1 MAFVFELQGL
11 HVFGALDENDAVVD
25 LAHRS
30 FDFGV
35 AGVADH
41 DDRASFLAHAA
52 DFSVNLG
59 DERAGRVK
67 DAKAA
72 FAGLLF
78 DGAGHPVRREDHG
91 RAFGNVREI
100 IDEDGSALAQ
110 VFNDRAVVHDFVTDV
125 DGGAVELERPFHDGD
140 GARHAR
146 AETAGLSEEN
156 LHVGPRREGIE
167 PKIRT

>member
-11 HVFGALDENDAVVD
+11 HVLGALDEDDAVVD
-25 LAHRS
+25 LSHRS

-41 DDRASFLAHAA
+41 DDRAAFLAHAA
-52 DFSVNLG
+52 DFSVNLR
-59 DERAGRVK
+59 DERAGRVE
-67 DAKAA
+67 DAKPSL
-72 FAGLLF
+72 AGLFF
-78 DGAGHPVRREDHG
+78 DGARHAVGREDHG
-91 RAFGNVREI
+91 RAFGNVGEVV
-100 IDEDGSALAQ
+100 DEDGSALAQ
-110 VFNDRAVVHDFVTDV
+110 IFDDRAVVHDFVAHV

-156 LHVGPRREGIE
+156 LHVGPRREGEE
-167 PKIRT
+167 PKNRT